1 MALDEPKGD
10 DEVVKEEGVTYLINK
25 QLFDQVKPLTV
36 DFVES
41 AHGSGFSIQ
50 SSLAKGGSCGS
61 CSTC

>member
-10 DEVVKEEGVTYLINK
+10 DEIMKEDGVTYLINK

-41 AHGSGFSIQ
+41 AHGAGFSIQ
-50 SSLAKGGSCGS
+50 SSLAKGGTCGS

>member
-10 DEVVKEEGVTYLINK
+10 DEIVKEDGVTYLINK
-25 QLFDQVKPLTV
+25 ELFEQVKPLTV

-41 AHGSGFSIQ
+41 AHGSGFNIQ
-50 SSLAKGGSCGS
+50 SSLAKGGTCGS